1 MIIVLKK
8 GADKKQVEGL
18 LNWLR
23 ERNISPHVSTGE
35 RETLIGCVR
44 RLDEANRV
52 LILADG
58 TKIDIDTILE
68 LTLMNQAEK
77 RAPGVD
83 RRTGENLQ

>member
-35 RETLIGCVR
+35 RETLIGCVMSR
-44 RLDEANRV
+44 IDWVFSSRSVFMALLSMHALNRKKP
-52 LILADG
+52 APAQSTSSNAPHTD
-58 TKIDIDTILE
+58 KIT
-68 LTLMNQAEK
+68 T
-77 RAPGVD
+77 
-83 RRTGENLQ
+83 